1 VIPQAVRY
9 AGSERASFGW
19 FVLLA
24 FAATALPW
32 YRGQGLGIDPA
43 ASALAEVAG
52 GSVWLL
58 PVPFVAVG
66 LAMLA
71 LTSDMRRHPVFLPL
85 VVAGLVLTLGQG
97 FVIGLRG
104 PVLTEIVEL
113 FPAAASGQQGF
124 GWGAFLSLLAML
136 SLISDG
142 MAARGFCRG
151 ERFPT
156 FAIVLILALLATF
169 VFFPVLRLAAAA
181 FIGPDGTLAADAFV
195 ARVTAPELWRLD
207 FFVSGSR
214 CGVVI
219 NTVQLGL
226 LAATLST
233 ALGLALA

>member
-1 VIPQAVRY
+1 MPDLSGPAS
-9 AGSERASFGW
+9 AGSSCSPLRRRHCRG
-19 FVLLA
+19 
-24 FAATALPW
+24 TAG
-32 YRGQGLGIDPA
+32 RVLGIDPA

-124 GWGAFLSLLAML
+124 GLGRFLVPARDAESHLRRDGRTWVL
-136 SLISDG
+136 S
-142 MAARGFCRG
+142 
-151 ERFPT
+151 
-156 FAIVLILALLATF
+156 
-169 VFFPVLRLAAAA
+169 
-181 FIGPDGTLAADAFV
+181 
-195 ARVTAPELWRLD
+195 WRNASPPLPS
-207 FFVSGSR
+207 F
-214 CGVVI
+214 
-219 NTVQLGL
+219 
-226 LAATLST
+226 
-233 ALGLALA
+233 